1 MTDVNILNRRLGESL
16 GLVLGG
22 SQPRF
27 KWVRAEDCFYYLRR
41 GIGESFQQRCWADK
55 IGPVW
60 VLAGWRLPMCFD
72 GQSSRV
78 MTESE
83 WWAMHRGTLP
93 YPARGHYSVYAES
106 AQPHGKAPT
115 AEVNANYIC
124 ALRQQMESSYQTQVL
139 DGHTEMALDRRE
151 VDKRFWQA
159 TADAEPAFG
168 NYDSGNRGGSVSY
181 GGI

>member
-1 MTDVNILNRRLGESL
+1 MTEVDLLNKRLGESL

-41 GIGESFQQRCWADK
+41 NIGEDFQQRCWADK

-72 GQSSRV
+72 GQASRV

-83 WWAMHRGTLP
+83 WWNMHHGIIP
-93 YPARGHYSVYAES
+93 YPARGHYSVFGETQ
-106 AQPHGKAPT
+106 QPPGKAPT
-115 AEVNANYIC
+115 AEVNANYIW
-124 ALRQQMESSYQTQVL
+124 ALRRQMETSYQTQVL
-139 DGHTEMALDRRE
+139 EGHTEMALDRRDWDNKFFE
-151 VDKRFWQA
+151 M

-168 NYDSGNRGGSVSY
+168 NYNPGSRDSSVSY
-181 GGI
+181 GGV